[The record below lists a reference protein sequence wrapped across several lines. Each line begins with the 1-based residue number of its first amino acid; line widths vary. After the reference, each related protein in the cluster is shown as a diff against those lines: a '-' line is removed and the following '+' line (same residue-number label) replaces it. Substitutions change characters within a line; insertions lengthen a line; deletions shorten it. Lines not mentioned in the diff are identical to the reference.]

1 MEAILGAAVGVLV
14 VAVAPQVPVLRD
26 ISKAVLK
33 GGLAVA
39 DYSKEAFSTTGE
51 NWADLVAQ
59 AREEMSAAGS
69 KPTVIEAGDVEV
81 PVSES

>member
-1 MEAILGAAVGVLV
+1 MEAILGVALGVVV

-33 GGLAVA
+33 GGLAVV
-39 DYSKEAFSTTGE
+39 DRSKEAFSTTGE

-59 AREEMSAAGS
+59 ARAEMGEAGGEPVVLES
-69 KPTVIEAGDVEV
+69 GDVEV
-81 PVSES
+81 AVTEG

>member
-1 MEAILGAAVGVLV
+1 METILGIAAGVVV

-26 ISKAVLK
+26 VSKAVLK
-33 GGLAVA
+33 GGLAVI

-59 AREEMSAAGS
+59 ARQEMDETGG

-81 PVSES
+81 PVTEA